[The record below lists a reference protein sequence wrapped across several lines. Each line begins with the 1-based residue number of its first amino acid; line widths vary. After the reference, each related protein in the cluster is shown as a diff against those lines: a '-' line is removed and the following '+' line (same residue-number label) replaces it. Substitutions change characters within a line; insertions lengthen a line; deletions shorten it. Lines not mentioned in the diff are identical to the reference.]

1 MKKMNW
7 NHIVGLLALMMGLI
21 MAYWD
26 ITAFLRGGGAL
37 ATNWIYYL
45 LGGLYLLF
53 RHQLLHHISYGWL
66 VIGLSLGLLVLLV
79 VLSDIG
85 VIPYLEFSSGF
96 VAIFCGLIAMD
107 LDTLEKVGKGDSH
120 AKN

>member
-7 NHIVGLLALMMGLI
+7 NHIAGLLALMMGLI

-26 ITAFLRGGGAL
+26 ITAFLRDGGAL

-79 VLSDIG
+79 VLCDIG
-85 VIPYLEFSSGF
+85 GIPYLEFSSGF
-96 VAIFCGLIAMD
+96 AVIFCGLITMD
-107 LDTLEKVGKGDSH
+107 LDTLEKVGKGGSH
-120 AKN
+120 VKN